1 MELGGG
7 VVKRLRKPKYP
18 EKQTINL
25 ALQETNKEA
34 LKVMVGGTILFLL
47 CLSLFVKFAVI
58 NRVMAAREAK
68 NRYLE
73 TEEEIK
79 WLKERTEEFEEV
91 QKVYR
96 QFDDSFLGE
105 SELAELDRVDII
117 NMVERSV
124 LDRGEI
130 EAISI
135 TSNQVM
141 IRLESTTL
149 PYVSEI
155 VAALEAEEE
164 TVYVTVSTA
173 ETETS
178 KQQDGTVS
186 AKIMVQLKSGGDK
199 NE

>member
-1 MELGGG
+1 MIR
-7 VVKRLRKPKYP
+7 VRKPKYP
-18 EKQTINL
+18 EKQSINL
-25 ALQETNKEA
+25 AMQETNKEA
-34 LKVMVGGTILFLL
+34 LKIIVGGTVVFLL
-47 CLSLFVKFAVI
+47 CLSVFVKFAVI
-58 NRVMAAREAK
+58 NRVTAAREAK

-73 TEEEIK
+73 TEEEIQ
-79 WLKERTEEFEEV
+79 WLKERTKDFEEV

-96 QFDDSFLGE
+96 QFDNSFLGE

-117 NMVERSV
+117 NMVERCV
-124 LDRGEI
+124 LDRGDI

-141 IRLESTTL
+141 IRLANTTL

-173 ETETS
+173 ETETL

-186 AKIMVQLKSGGDK
+186 AKFMVQLKSGGDK